1 MGQSGDLLTRSASYL
16 EVLLQGAGV
25 TVMITL
31 GSFAMAVA
39 IGLILAVARTWKI
52 RPLNALIA
60 IYVEIFRGLPT
71 LTLLFI
77 CYFGLTYIGI
87 KLNPLPAA
95 IIGLGLSGGAYC
107 TEIFRSGISA
117 LHHGQ
122 REAAAAIGM
131 TPMRAMRFVILPQ
144 ALRITLPPLGNY
156 AIGLIKDTAVASAV
170 AAPEILFRAR
180 NLSTETFDT
189 ALIYVLVAVLYLVMT
204 FPLARW
210 VDHLEKKRKAWQ

>member
-1 MGQSGDLLTRSASYL
+1 MDSLIDLFHRSTSYV

-25 TVMITL
+25 TVAITA
-31 GSFAMAVA
+31 GSFLMAVA
-39 IGLILAVARTWKI
+39 IGLVFAVVRTFNI
-52 RPLNALIA
+52 RGINALIA
-60 IYVEIFRGLPT
+60 VYVEVFRGIPP

-77 CYFGLTYIGI
+77 CYFGLTYVGI

-95 IIGLGLSGGAYC
+95 IIGLGLAGGAYC

-117 LHHGQ
+117 LHQGQ

-131 TPMRAMRFVILPQ
+131 TPLMAMRFVILPQ

-156 AIGLIKDTAVASAV
+156 GIGLIKDTAVASAV

-180 NLSTETFDT
+180 NLTTETFDT
-189 ALIYVLVAVLYLVMT
+189 ALIYALVAIIYLAMT

-210 VDHLEKKRKAWQ
+210 VAWLEKKRSL